1 MFKSCIN
8 LWVRAL
14 RISFAYEVGRWPKK
28 FESLCFMLLQ
38 IFRFFCAADSMEKKT
53 AYYKIIYHERIPYCS
68 RTIQDQRKYLTKF
81 VNISIIQ
88 QRIYSNFLSIND
100 IDRNKI
106 NGRKLF
112 CIIILRLNLSL
123 IVIAFSW
130 I

>member
-8 LWVRAL
+8 LWVGAL
-14 RISFAYEVGRWPKK
+14 RISFAYEVGRWAKR
-28 FESLCFMLLQ
+28 FESVCFMLLQ
-38 IFRFFCAADSMEKKT
+38 IFRFIAQLILWNKNGYF
-53 AYYKIIYHERIPYCS
+53 KIIYHERIPYCS